1 MNQMTRTAS
10 PTPQAAIPKPTV
22 APPAAATAAPLV
34 AAGQTTAPI
43 IPGLAMGSPIRQP
56 PSSAT
61 GSPVARAAE
70 VLSLSDIFVPIE
82 SVQPGE
88 HLVCLDKF
96 FFQDERPTTLPHKF
110 DNISNSKEA
119 IFFGYLLIDR

>member
-1 MNQMTRTAS
+1 MNQMTRTVS
-10 PTPQAAIPKPTV
+10 PTPQAAISKPTV
-22 APPAAATAAPLV
+22 APPAAAIAAPLV

-43 IPGLAMGSPIRQP
+43 IPGPVMGSPIRQP

-61 GSPVARAAE
+61 GSHVARAAE

-88 HLVCLDKF
+88 HLLFLDDF
-96 FFQDERPTTLPHKF
+96 RLQDELPTTLPHKL
-110 DNISNSKEA
+110 DNRSNSKEA
-119 IFFGYLLIDR
+119 IYFQLMDR

>member
-10 PTPQAAIPKPTV
+10 PTPQAAISKPTV
-22 APPAAATAAPLV
+22 APPAAAIAAPLV
-34 AAGQTTAPI
+34 AARQTTAPI
-43 IPGLAMGSPIRQP
+43 IPRPVMGSPIRQP

-88 HLVCLDKF
+88 HLLFLDDYICIILRNLIRITLSSYMIYVSLASMTVKF
-96 FFQDERPTTLPHKF
+96 YGSF
-110 DNISNSKEA
+110 
-119 IFFGYLLIDR
+119 